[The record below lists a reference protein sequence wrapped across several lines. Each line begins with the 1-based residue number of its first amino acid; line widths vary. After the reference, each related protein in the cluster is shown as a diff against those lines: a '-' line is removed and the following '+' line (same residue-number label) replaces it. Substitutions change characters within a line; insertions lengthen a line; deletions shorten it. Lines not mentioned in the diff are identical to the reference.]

1 MDIKVLHQMVLLV
14 EDNPADANL
23 VEEAFTEEQIDST
36 LQVVWDGAKA
46 IEFLETLDADQSVQ
60 PPDLVM
66 LDLNLPKVSGEDV
79 LKRIR
84 LSPRCAGTKVLII
97 SSSDL
102 AADRDRVMGLGA
114 TAYFRKPSTLDEFM
128 QLGPTVRRL
137 LQ

>member
-1 MDIKVLHQMVLLV
+1 MENSVLQLVLLV

-23 VEEAFTEEQIDST
+23 VKEAFAEEQIDST
-36 LQVVWDGAKA
+36 LQVVRDGATA
-46 IEFLETLDADQSVQ
+46 IEFLDRVDADHSAQR
-60 PPDLVM
+60 PDLVL
-66 LDLNLPKVSGEDV
+66 LDLNLPKISGEDV

-84 LSPRCAGTKVLII
+84 VSPRCTDTKVLII

-102 AADRDRVMGLGA
+102 GSDRERVMGLGA
-114 TAYFRKPSTLDEFM
+114 TAYFRKPSTLDEFL

>member
-1 MDIKVLHQMVLLV
+1 MENSVLQLVLLV

-23 VEEAFTEEQIDST
+23 VKEAFAEEQIDST
-36 LQVVWDGAKA
+36 LQVVRDGATA
-46 IEFLETLDADQSVQ
+46 IEFLDRVDADQSAQ
-60 PPDLVM
+60 RPDLVL
-66 LDLNLPKVSGEDV
+66 LDLNLPKISGEDV

-84 LSPRCAGTKVLII
+84 VSPRCTDTKVLII

-102 AADRDRVMGLGA
+102 GSDRERVMGLGA
-114 TAYFRKPSTLDEFM
+114 TAYFRKPSTLDEFL